1 MAVPGQHPNHLARLM
16 NRAREGPAAGFGPDQ
31 LVMLEVTGRR
41 TGRTISFPVVVAGY
55 QGERYLVSMLGQ
67 DTNGVRNARAAGGRA
82 VLRHGHREVVHLGE
96 VDPGGPRSC
105 AGTSNAPRGPGRT
118 SL

>member
-1 MAVPGQHPNHLARLM
+1 M
-16 NRAREGPAAGFGPDQ
+16 NRAREGPAAGFGPDR

-41 TGRTISFPVVVAGY
+41 TGRTISFPVVVADY

-67 DTNGVRNARAAGGRA
+67 DTNWVRSMRTAGGRA

-96 VDPGGPRSC
+96 VDPGERAAILRQTFDNVSPIHS
-105 AGTSNAPRGPGRT
+105 PGGVPVSR
-118 SL
+118 